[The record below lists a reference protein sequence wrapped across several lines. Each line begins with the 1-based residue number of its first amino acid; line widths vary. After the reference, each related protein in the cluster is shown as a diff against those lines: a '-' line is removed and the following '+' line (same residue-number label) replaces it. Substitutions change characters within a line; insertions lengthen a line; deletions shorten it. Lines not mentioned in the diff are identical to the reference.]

1 MASTLALVALTGPGT
16 LCHQTGKYHRVLHR
30 LLEPSFGPKFVT
42 SYLTIIDETT
52 KEDLNT
58 WSATGDYM
66 SSDESKTYALR
77 LFYKSVFGHTA
88 GEVLVNLQED
98 FKL

>member
-1 MASTLALVALTGPGT
+1 
-16 LCHQTGKYHRVLHR
+16 
-30 LLEPSFGPKFVT
+30 
-42 SYLTIIDETT
+42 
-52 KEDLNT
+52 
-58 WSATGDYM
+58 M

-77 LFYKSVFGHTA
+77 LFYKSVFGCTA